1 MIFGLNA
8 QILENRVGPEA
19 FHVIPI
25 LDLAVSNGVVNTISR
40 ATGSG

>member
-1 MIFGLNA
+1 MIFGLDA

-19 FHVIPI
+19 FHMIPV
-25 LDLAVSNGVVNTISR
+25 LDLAVSNGVVNAVSR